1 MLGTLQPR
9 EAEILRARYGLQD
22 GKLKTLEEVGEIF
35 DVSLLASTFPC
46 PSLCCTGMVW
56 RAPSSCAY
64 PATRHEERCLDVRQ
78 SKSCKRAADAGHF
91 PFR

>member
-1 MLGTLQPR
+1 VHLQVLGTLQPR

-46 PSLCCTGMVW
+46 PSLCCLAWFG
-56 RAPSSCAY
+56 
-64 PATRHEERCLDVRQ
+64 
-78 SKSCKRAADAGHF
+78 KR
-91 PFR
+91 